1 MQQKIKLFSIESIS
15 QWFWLFLISEIFCY
29 NPSMKNDILLRLSH
43 VSKKIGKTDI
53 LSDISLTLKRG
64 EVFGFLGP
72 NGAGKTTTM
81 KAILGIIEP
90 SEGTIEVF
98 G

>member
-1 MQQKIKLFSIESIS
+1 MSSSIIS
-15 QWFWLFLISEIFCY
+15 LQHL
-29 NPSMKNDILLRLSH
+29 
-43 VSKKIGKTDI
+43 SKKIGKSEI
-53 LSDISLTLKRG
+53 LHSITLSLHAG

-90 SEGTIEVF
+90 TSGKVEILGKSPRDTTVQARI
-98 G
+98 